1 MIHSFKIGLLLFTEK
16 VLPFL
21 IKGGQKLISN
31 TLELFVL
38 RLRLAQPALE
48 NIAPNYQHQ
57 WIFWGPIFLTALQ
70 TSEIESGS
78 KRKKTLKRWTADN
91 GRFVH

>member
-57 WIFWGPIFLTALQ
+57 WIFLGSNFLN
-70 TSEIESGS
+70 
-78 KRKKTLKRWTADN
+78 RTADFRN
-91 GRFVH
+91 RKWFKMKENTQEVDS